1 MFRLNKQAQALL
13 AATVVLAIGAYVIY
27 DYARSGRGSSKTS
40 EVNDIAYCLGFFD
53 ATRAVR
59 IRYKMGDGADE
70 LGYMYGLADSYARI
84 LEKYDA
90 SGFRF
95 GPSVIS
101 GRIDGESSILGAVV
115 GAFDTGRVDMSRW
128 STTAE
133 KCRDTANTAARLA
146 AAAPVRARSSSAA
159 DIGSRSSDE
168 ATRLCICEGKLL
180 SGRRAGIV
188 QAAAALNDLS
198 PAIERVRAQ
207 FKGGQSEPAGADVPA
222 VKLARERM
230 RSDCESGRADAE
242 VAMNQFPVDF
252 LQQTRLFDECYEL
265 STSYRK

>member
-1 MFRLNKQAQALL
+1 MPRLNKQAQALL
-13 AATVVLAIGAYVIY
+13 AAAVVLAVGAYSVC
-27 DYARSGRGSSKTS
+27 DYARSGRGGSRTS
-40 EVNDIAYCLGFFD
+40 QVNDIAYCLGLFN

-70 LGYMYGLADSYARI
+70 LVYMRSLADSYARI

-95 GPSVIS
+95 GPSVNS
-101 GRIDGESSILGAVV
+101 GRLDGGSSILGAVV
-115 GAFDTGRVDMSRW
+115 GAFDTGRVDMKRW
-128 STTAE
+128 TTTAE
-133 KCRDTANTAARLA
+133 KCRDTANSATRLA
-146 AAAPVRARSSSAA
+146 EAVPVRPRSSSAA
-159 DIGSRSSDE
+159 HIDSRPTDE

-180 SGRRAGIV
+180 SARRAGIV
-188 QAAAALNDLS
+188 QAATALNDLS

-207 FKGGQSEPAGADVPA
+207 FKSGQSETAGADVPA
-222 VKLARERM
+222 VRLARERM
-230 RSDCESGRADAE
+230 RNDCESGRADAE

-265 STSYRK
+265 AGAYRK

>member
-1 MFRLNKQAQALL
+1 MPRLNKQAQALL
-13 AATVVLAIGAYVIY
+13 AATVVLAVGAYVIY

-70 LGYMYGLADSYARI
+70 LGYMYRLADSYARI

-95 GPSVIS
+95 GSSVIS
-101 GRIDGESSILGAVV
+101 GRIDGGSSILGAVV
-115 GAFDTGRVDMSRW
+115 GSFDTGRVDMRKW
-128 STTAE
+128 TTTAE
-133 KCRDTANTAARLA
+133 KCRNTTNAATRLA
-146 AAAPVRARSSSAA
+146 EAAPVRARPSSVA
-159 DIGSRSSDE
+159 DIGSRPGDE

-198 PAIERVRAQ
+198 PAIERIREQ
-207 FKGGQSEPAGADVPA
+207 FKSGQSETAGADVAA
-222 VKLARERM
+222 VRLARERM
-230 RSDCESGRADAE
+230 RNDCKSGRADAE

-265 STSYRK
+265 SRSYRK